1 MHDDLET
8 AKLDELT
15 LAVKNC
21 KVFNFPI
28 QMLRNYIKE
37 IPFQAFRNFLEST
50 LYLPILCGDQNVK
63 IRFVLIIQVVVCCVS
78 DQFEQ
83 DEKCRDMFLYIKEQL
98 FKKFAIAVIRESLQW
113 KHSELGM
120 KIGQPVSSENWIYM

>member
-37 IPFQAFRNFLEST
+37 IPFQSFKNFLEST
-50 LYLPILCGDQNVK
+50 LYLPILCGD
-63 IRFVLIIQVVVCCVS
+63 
-78 DQFEQ
+78 
-83 DEKCRDMFLYIKEQL
+83 
-98 FKKFAIAVIRESLQW
+98 
-113 KHSELGM
+113 
-120 KIGQPVSSENWIYM
+120 

>member
-37 IPFQAFRNFLEST
+37 VSFQALEISLNQT
-50 LYLPILCGDQNVK
+50 SIYPFYVVIRML
-63 IRFVLIIQVVVCCVS
+63 RFVL
-78 DQFEQ
+78 F
-83 DEKCRDMFLYIKEQL
+83 
-98 FKKFAIAVIRESLQW
+98 
-113 KHSELGM
+113 
-120 KIGQPVSSENWIYM
+120 

>member
-21 KVFNFPI
+21 KVFDFPI

-50 LYLPILCGDQNVK
+50 LYLPILCGD
-63 IRFVLIIQVVVCCVS
+63 
-78 DQFEQ
+78 
-83 DEKCRDMFLYIKEQL
+83 
-98 FKKFAIAVIRESLQW
+98 
-113 KHSELGM
+113 
-120 KIGQPVSSENWIYM
+120 

>member
-37 IPFQAFRNFLEST
+37 VPFQALEISLNQT
-50 LYLPILCGDQNVK
+50 SIYIYPFYVVIRML
-63 IRFVLIIQVVVCCVS
+63 RFVL
-78 DQFEQ
+78 F
-83 DEKCRDMFLYIKEQL
+83 
-98 FKKFAIAVIRESLQW
+98 
-113 KHSELGM
+113 
-120 KIGQPVSSENWIYM
+120 